1 MRFLGNF
8 QTLCRSPTVSEKL
21 WCVRFQ
27 QSNGFCSCAINM
39 EYPTETLFI
48 WESLSRRSR
57 KNTMV
62 EILWIFYGKTPI
74 FAFRSRFSL
83 DDYQCT
89 NFVRSALTQVASSAN
104 LLFVCKICQM
114 KIFFLPS
121 VLDVIYELTMFLN
134 IHFLSWEKW
143 RICRYLLPLL
153 LFFFVEPLVSYKN
166 TDTRSWM
173 EFSFICIVF

>member
-1 MRFLGNF
+1 MQISN
-8 QTLCRSPTVSEKL
+8 
-21 WCVRFQ
+21 CVRKTLMCQVSTEQWILFLCHQ
-27 QSNGFCSCAINM
+27 YGVSNRDFVHLRVSFKKKQKEYNGRNLVNFLWENPHFCISVKVLLRWLSMHKFRQICTYTSCVKCK
-39 EYPTETLFI
+39 P
-48 WESLSRRSR
+48 
-57 KNTMV
+57 
-62 EILWIFYGKTPI
+62 
-74 FAFRSRFSL
+74 
-83 DDYQCT
+83 
-89 NFVRSALTQVASSAN
+89 
-104 LLFVCKICQM
+104 FVCLWNM
-114 KIFFLPS
+114 SNEDFFFLPS

>member
-104 LLFVCKICQM
+104 LLFVLVKYV
-114 KIFFLPS
+114 KNSRIFS
-121 VLDVIYELTMFLN
+121 CILDVIYELTMFLN
-134 IHFLSWEKW
+134 IHFLSCEKW
-143 RICRYLLPLL
+143 RICRYFSSP
-153 LFFFVEPLVSYKN
+153 FFFSFLLN
-166 TDTRSWM
+166 LSWAIKTLTQGH
-173 EFSFICIVF
+173 EWNFHSFA